1 MSSFFE
7 FSLTDAIG
15 ALASVILAILAIY
28 AIWKKPWRE
37 NLAGH
42 FKKAYRE
49 RLKSIQK
56 AVKERDALREE
67 VDTLSIFHRNYTSL
81 EEAEE
86 IMRAEDGFPSVNDM
100 GKQLWD
106 GNKESL
112 LKGLEEIEHI
122 KNSKDAEKVL
132 SNYSQM
138 DYISRD
144 LFEEVIRLRE
154 LRSLSK
160 TGKITGNVMLTQ
172 EFTKDFPKQSQF
184 QNPVRFKPEYIR
196 DGYISQFWL
205 SRNPFYPNDPDTGKK
220 AKKRDFSKNDNWWLL
235 SMDSPYWKYVEFID
249 FNFED
254 YIFIHRDGRR
264 ENMSPEDYQ
273 LPDGTKLSDWKN
285 RMFPPLK
292 FGKDEED

>member
-1 MSSFFE
+1 M
-7 FSLTDAIG
+7 
-15 ALASVILAILAIY
+15 ILAILAIY

-67 VDTLSIFHRNYTSL
+67 VDTLSIFHRSYTSL
-81 EEAEE
+81 EEAKEA
-86 IMRAEDGFPSVNDM
+86 MRAEDGFPSVNDM

-112 LKGLEEIEHI
+112 LKGLDEIEHI

-144 LFEEVIRLRE
+144 LFEEVIRLHE
-154 LRSLSK
+154 LKSLSK
-160 TGKITGNVMLTQ
+160 TGKITGNVMFTK
-172 EFTKDFPKQSQF
+172 EFTKDFPKQPQF

-235 SMDSPYWKYVEFID
+235 SMDSPYWKYVEFVD
-249 FNFED
+249 FNFQN
-254 YIFIHRDGRR
+254 YIVINRDGRR
-264 ENMSPEDYQ
+264 VNMPPEDYQ
-273 LPDGTKLSDWKN
+273 LLDGTKLSGWKN
-285 RMFPPLK
+285 RMFRPLK
-292 FGKDEED
+292 FERDGEH